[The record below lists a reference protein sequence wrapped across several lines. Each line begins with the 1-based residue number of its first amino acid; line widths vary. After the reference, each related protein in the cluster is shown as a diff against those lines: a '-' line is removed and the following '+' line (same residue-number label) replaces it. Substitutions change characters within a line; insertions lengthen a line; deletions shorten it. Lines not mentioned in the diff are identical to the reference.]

1 MASFNTLTPTQI
13 VDLLKE
19 GNYPYKLQFFTRE
32 QKFPYYP
39 TVEVLLISSDSN
51 TTDVLKTQID
61 TVFEIRLYIKYQR
74 SDELEEGD
82 RIATESEI
90 IDLLEAADIPP
101 PNEIIMEQKTW
112 NSSLLDGEIYGKR
125 STLRFTY
132 KDYVSTTG
140 EGIEGKGNFI
150 ELFTDT
156 DPLQIKMLSWDSTE
170 GATIQSHSIDTGE
183 VNYDPHALTE
193 FEIRATYENTFEIEK
208 FLKEARDER
217 EEINGRI
224 TRDGVIR
231 NFTFLIGTTTK
242 AGRYTEIEKATTA
255 FYVTGIWSGK
265 TLLES
270 GFDAL
275 ITPIP

>member
-1 MASFNTLTPTQI
+1 MSGFNTLTPTQI
-13 VDLLKE
+13 VDILKE
-19 GNYPYKLQFFTRE
+19 GVYPYQLQFFTRE

-74 SDELEEGD
+74 RDELEEGD

-90 IDLLEAADIPP
+90 IDLLEAFNVPP

-125 STLRFTY
+125 SVLRFTY
-132 KDYVSTTG
+132 RDFRSTTG
-140 EGIEGKGNFI
+140 EGIEGTGNFI

-170 GATIQSHSIDTGE
+170 GANVQSHSADSGE
-183 VNYDPHALTE
+183 VLYDPYELTE
-193 FEIRATYENTFEIEK
+193 FEIRVTYENTFEIESV
-208 FLKEARDER
+208 LKEARDAR
-217 EEINGRI
+217 EEVNGRM

-231 NFTFLIGTTTK
+231 NFIYLIGTTTK

>member
-1 MASFNTLTPTQI
+1 MSDFNSLTPIQV
-13 VDLLKE
+13 VDILKK
-19 GNYPYKLQFFTRE
+19 GTFPYKLQFFTRE

-61 TVFEIRLYIKYQR
+61 TVFEIRLLIKYQR

-82 RIATESEI
+82 RIAVESEI
-90 IDLLEAADIPP
+90 IDLLEDFNVPP

-112 NSSLLDGEIYGKR
+112 NSSILDAEIYGKR
-125 STLRFTY
+125 SVLRFTY
-132 KDYVSTTG
+132 RDFKSTTG
-140 EGIEGKGNFI
+140 EGIEGTANFI

-156 DPLQIKMLSWDSTE
+156 NPLQIKMLSWDSTE
-170 GATIQSHSIDTGE
+170 GATIDSHSIDTGE
-183 VNYDPHALTE
+183 RQYDPRELTE
-193 FEIRATYENTFEIEK
+193 FEIRVTYENTFEIENA
-208 FLKEARDER
+208 LKPARDTR
-217 EEINGRI
+217 EEVNGRM

-270 GFDAL
+270 GLGAVL
-275 ITPIP
+275 KPLP